1 MRLICS
7 RSSYINNLGLQV
19 SISMRVDPEPTKS
32 EFRPDSKPECIAPK
46 PVLDNLEHL
55 QNPFN
60 LKRFPVPNQDPGVG
74 FPIDYE
80 YSWKFIYSYNG
91 SSSTF
96 NAYRR
101 EIERLLQWA
110 WVIRRESIL
119 NLKRHDIEEYIRF
132 CQKPPLAWIGT
143 KNVARFVSQGDLRKV
158 NPQWRPFVV
167 SPSKV
172 DYKHGHQANPKKYT
186 LSHSGIQAMFSVL
199 SSFFNFLIQ
208 EEVTES
214 NPVILIRQK
223 SKFLQKRSTKTPV
236 RRISNLQWEFVLE
249 TAEILA
255 KENVRHERTL
265 FIMNCLYGMY
275 LRISELVTDER
286 SAPIMGDFRKDIDGN
301 WWLNVVGKGNK
312 SRIVTVSDDMLA
324 ALKRYR
330 TTLGLSPLPTADE
343 STPLIPKNL
352 GRGPV
357 TSTRQIR
364 SVVQHCF
371 DQSFQR
377 MREEGLDNDAGEL
390 EAATVHWLRHTG
402 ISEDV
407 KIRPREHVR
416 DDAGHASMQTTDRY
430 IDSDLRERH
439 SSGKNKKISQ

>member
-1 MRLICS
+1 LNTTGI
-7 RSSYINNLGLQV
+7 
-19 SISMRVDPEPTKS
+19 
-32 EFRPDSKPECIAPK
+32 KPELIP
-46 PVLDNLEHL
+46 PRPIFDNLDHIK
-55 QNPFN
+55 NPFN
-60 LKRFPVPNQDPGVG
+60 QKIFSVPNQDIDVG
-74 FPIDYE
+74 YEIDFE

-101 EIERLLQWA
+101 ELERLLQWS

-119 NLKRHDIEEYIRF
+119 NLKRNDIEEFIRF
-132 CQKPPLAWIGT
+132 CQKPPLAWIGI
-143 KNVARFVSQGDLRKV
+143 KNVSRFVSRNGQRQV
-158 NPQWRPFVV
+158 NSHWRPFVV
-167 SPSKV
+167 TASKV
-172 DYKHGHQANPKKYT
+172 DHKHGIDPNPKKYA
-186 LSHSGIQAMFSVL
+186 LSQPGIRAMFSVL

-214 NPVILIRQK
+214 NPVMLIRQK
-223 SKFLQKRSTKTPV
+223 SKFIQKRTTKTPV

-249 TAEILA
+249 TTEKLA
-255 KENVRHERTL
+255 NEDGRHERTL

-286 SAPIMGDFRKDIDGN
+286 STPVMGDFRKDMDGN
-301 WWLNVVGKGNK
+301 WWLHVVGKGNK
-312 SRIVTVSDDMLA
+312 SRIVTVSDDMLD
-324 ALKRYR
+324 ALKRFR
-330 TTLGLSPLPTADE
+330 RSIGLTALPTSDD

-352 GRGPV
+352 GSGPV

-364 SVVQHCF
+364 TIVQNCF
-371 DQSFQR
+371 DLSFQR
-377 MREEGLDNDAGEL
+377 MRDEGFDNDATEL

-407 KIRPREHVR
+407 KVRPREHVR
-416 DDAGHASMQTTDRY
+416 DDAGHASMHTTDRY

-439 SSGKNKKISQ
+439 SSGKNKKIG

>member
-1 MRLICS
+1 MTKPK
-7 RSSYINNLGLQV
+7 SSATN
-19 SISMRVDPEPTKS
+19 T
-32 EFRPDSKPECIAPK
+32 SKPESRPPK
-46 PVLDNLEHL
+46 AIFDNLEHL
-55 QNPFN
+55 QNPFS
-60 LKRFPVPNQDPGVG
+60 LKQFPVPNQDADVG
-74 FPIDYE
+74 FDIDFE
-80 YSWKFIYSYNG
+80 YGWKFIYSYNG

-96 NAYRR
+96 NAYRK

-110 WVIRRESIL
+110 WLIRQESIL
-119 NLKRHDIEEYIRF
+119 KLKRHDIEEYIRF

-143 KNVARFVSQGDLRKV
+143 KNVSRFITQQGLRQI

-167 SPSKV
+167 STSKV
-172 DYKHGHQANPKKYT
+172 DHKHGNKPNPKRYA
-186 LSHSGIQAMFSVL
+186 LSQSGIQALFSVL

-208 EEVTES
+208 EEITES

-249 TAEILA
+249 TAEMLA
-255 KENVRHERTL
+255 GENPRHERTL

-286 SAPIMGDFRKDIDGN
+286 STPVMGDFRRDIDGN
-301 WWLNVVGKGNK
+301 WWLHVVGKGNK
-312 SRIVTVSDDMLA
+312 SRIVTVSDAMLS

-330 TTLGLSPLPTADE
+330 SAIGLSPLPTADE

-352 GRGPV
+352 GSGPV

-364 SVVQHCF
+364 SVVQNCF

-377 MREEGLDNDAGEL
+377 MRDEGLDHDAGEL

-407 KIRPREHVR
+407 KVRPREHVR

-439 SSGKNKKISQ
+439 SSGKNKKIVQ

>member
-1 MRLICS
+1 LNTSAI
-7 RSSYINNLGLQV
+7 
-19 SISMRVDPEPTKS
+19 
-32 EFRPDSKPECIAPK
+32 KPETFAPR
-46 PVLDNLEHL
+46 PIFDNLDHL
-55 QNPFN
+55 KNPFN
-60 LKRFPVPNQDPGVG
+60 LKTFPVPNQNVDVG
-74 FPIDYE
+74 YEIDYE

-101 EIERLLQWA
+101 ELERLLQWS
-110 WVIRRESIL
+110 WVIRKESIL
-119 NLKRHDIEEYIRF
+119 NLKRHDIEDFVRF

-143 KNVARFVSQGDLRKV
+143 KNVARFINRNGQRET
-158 NPQWRPFVV
+158 NTHWRPFVV
-167 SPSKV
+167 TASKI
-172 DYKHGHQANPKKYT
+172 DHKHGIGPNPKKYV
-186 LSHSGIQAMFSVL
+186 LSQPGIRAMFSVL

-214 NPVILIRQK
+214 NPVMLIRQK
-223 SKFLQKRSTKTPV
+223 SKFIQKRNTKTPV

-249 TAEILA
+249 TTERLA
-255 KENVRHERTL
+255 NEDDRHERTL

-286 SAPIMGDFRKDIDGN
+286 STPVMGDFRKDMDGN
-301 WWLNVVGKGNK
+301 WWLHVVGKGNK
-312 SRIVTVSDDMLA
+312 SRIVTVSDDMLN
-324 ALKRYR
+324 ALKRFR
-330 TTLGLSPLPTADE
+330 RSLDLTALPTSDD

-352 GRGPV
+352 GNGPV

-364 SVVQHCF
+364 SIVQNCF
-371 DQSFQR
+371 DLSFQR
-377 MREEGLDNDAGEL
+377 MRDEGFDNDATEL

-407 KIRPREHVR
+407 KVRPREHVR
-416 DDAGHASMQTTDRY
+416 DDAGHASMHTTDRY

-439 SSGKNKKISQ
+439 SSGKNKKIG